1 MVVGVRND
9 RKLDKVWVIKQGSFI
24 QKRTSCRAL
33 PIRLVLHPELLELI
47 HEAKYAGAVA
57 EAELPIHDIVA
68 LSLLEG
74 IDDEWLDR
82 LAECLIVDL
91 FEPLHPPTLGRLSG
105 FEELVHLLHLFLI
118 PFLLILSRA
127 ILVQEDVR
135 KEVQVGVL
143 QSWLLTIELGV
154 VLDIGLNLAQVVQA
168 DAEACGEVGEEH
180 NDDAQGDHVELV
192 VAHLDVF
199 EHLVVIEGLVTLLSL
214 SLLPFMT
221 LLVLL
226 AALLRALD
234 LIYIIEVLLG
244 LLSYLGLPKTLGLG
258 RTPATSV
265 FLAMDSFFDVAYHDQ
280 LPVGEPA
287 GVSLSL
293 SVNLHS

>member
-1 MVVGVRND
+1 
-9 RKLDKVWVIKQGSFI
+9 
-24 QKRTSCRAL
+24 
-33 PIRLVLHPELLELI
+33 
-47 HEAKYAGAVA
+47 
-57 EAELPIHDIVA
+57 
-68 LSLLEG
+68 
-74 IDDEWLDR
+74 
-82 LAECLIVDL
+82 
-91 FEPLHPPTLGRLSG
+91 
-105 FEELVHLLHLFLI
+105 
-118 PFLLILSRA
+118 
-127 ILVQEDVR
+127 
-135 KEVQVGVL
+135 
-143 QSWLLTIELGV
+143 
-154 VLDIGLNLAQVVQA
+154 
-168 DAEACGEVGEEH
+168 
-180 NDDAQGDHVELV
+180 
-192 VAHLDVF
+192 
-199 EHLVVIEGLVTLLSL
+199 VIEGLVTLLSL

-244 LLSYLGLPKTLGLG
+244 LLSNLGLPKTLGFG